1 MVQRAPPTILGLQLP
16 VPYGFFLPFPVGV
29 PRLELGTS
37 ALSGLRSNQL
47 SYTPNLLFV
56 HKLSGFCR
64 VCATTATTK
73 CLRIG
78 LRLPTNYLSTIP
90 YHGSMGRGPFWLG
103 IVTSGPV
110 STIVEYA
117 RGKFES

>member
-47 SYTPNLLFV
+47 SYTPNLLFI
-56 HKLSGFCR
+56 HKLSDF
-64 VCATTATTK
+64 
-73 CLRIG
+73 LS
-78 LRLPTNYLSTIP
+78 RLYDVRSHAVLAHRAAIAEELFINHTLLWVN
-90 YHGSMGRGPFWLG
+90 GPFWLG
-103 IVTSGPV
+103 TQADIYYCRVRTG
-110 STIVEYA
+110 
-117 RGKFES
+117 